1 MSPMNMTLTHHLLAS
16 TVLILAGVYQ
26 FTPWKESY
34 LKHCQSPMQF
44 LTERRRPGLK
54 GAFLMGID
62 HGAYCLGCCWFLM
75 ALLFVGGIMNLYWI
89 IGLTIYVLME
99 KLILNQLWSKLSKL
113 MGLVLVFSGVGL
125 LLNQWLS

>member
-1 MSPMNMTLTHHLLAS
+1 
-16 TVLILAGVYQ
+16 
-26 FTPWKESY
+26 
-34 LKHCQSPMQF
+34 
-44 LTERRRPGLK
+44 LK

-89 IGLTIYVLME
+89 IGLTVYVLME

>member
-1 MSPMNMTLTHHLLAS
+1 
-16 TVLILAGVYQ
+16 
-26 FTPWKESY
+26 
-34 LKHCQSPMQF
+34 
-44 LTERRRPGLK
+44 
-54 GAFLMGID
+54 MGID

-89 IGLTIYVLME
+89 IGLTVYVLME

>member
-1 MSPMNMTLTHHLLAS
+1 
-16 TVLILAGVYQ
+16 
-26 FTPWKESY
+26 
-34 LKHCQSPMQF
+34 MQF
-44 LTERRRPGLK
+44 LTERRRLGLK

-89 IGLTIYVLME
+89 IGLTVYVLME

>member
-1 MSPMNMTLTHHLLAS
+1 
-16 TVLILAGVYQ
+16 
-26 FTPWKESY
+26 
-34 LKHCQSPMQF
+34 
-44 LTERRRPGLK
+44 
-54 GAFLMGID
+54 MGID
-62 HGAYCLGCCWFLM
+62 HGAYSFGCCWFLM

-89 IGLTIYVLME
+89 IGLTVFVLME

>member
-1 MSPMNMTLTHHLLAS
+1 M
-16 TVLILAGVYQ
+16 
-26 FTPWKESY
+26 
-34 LKHCQSPMQF
+34 
-44 LTERRRPGLK
+44 

-75 ALLFVGGIMNLYWI
+75 ALLFVGGIMNPYWI

>member
-1 MSPMNMTLTHHLLAS
+1 M
-16 TVLILAGVYQ
+16 
-26 FTPWKESY
+26 
-34 LKHCQSPMQF
+34 
-44 LTERRRPGLK
+44 

-75 ALLFVGGIMNLYWI
+75 ALLFVGGIMNPYWI
-89 IGLTIYVLME
+89 IGLTVYVLME